1 MFFIWLNEI
10 TFLVLKALHALLE
23 IGGCKCTLAAFTLAY
38 YGSMCNI
45 SYYSFESFHPA
56 FGSNIAI
63 SQQVLFSM
71 GAVDAIC
78 STLVFLIVDAST
90 HGFFHKTINLF
101 EKIWKPLVS
110 NIVIPRQKF
119 KLSTNSLKFRTMS
132 LQRVH
137 RIRKL
142 VCSALMSI

>member
-1 MFFIWLNEI
+1 
-10 TFLVLKALHALLE
+10 
-23 IGGCKCTLAAFTLAY
+23 
-38 YGSMCNI
+38 
-45 SYYSFESFHPA
+45 
-56 FGSNIAI
+56 
-63 SQQVLFSM
+63 M